1 MTELSGDR
9 YRVLLIACV
18 LLVLAYRAA
27 MAALLAAFHA
37 LPSLQRRRLLEEGA
51 FSDPLLRDLLEHP
64 HLLGMGLNL
73 WNQGLLVLL
82 LGLLLSLSLSLPGG
96 VWMLAAFIVVYVW
109 ALDLALPTLLTAH
122 EPARWIAR
130 LFPFYGPM
138 HRLLAP
144 FFMPVARVLE
154 RRREV
159 LEKAKEDEVEDVT
172 EDAVTAFL
180 EEGEA
185 EGILEESDRELIRNV
200 VTFGDTVVR
209 EVMTPRT
216 RIKALPL
223 GCTGAEALDAFR
235 ETRHARLP
243 LFEGSIDHVK
253 GVLLL
258 KDLIQ
263 VPPEEARP
271 SELMHEPVFVPES
284 MPVLDLLRQFQRERF
299 QLAVVVDEF
308 GTVTG
313 VATTEDLLE
322 EVFGEIQDEHEGQK
336 DFVEAGEG
344 VFLVSGQTHVED
356 LEARL
361 GLPFERDGFDTV
373 GGLVMALLGRVPAP
387 GERVE
392 SGGAR
397 LTVTRMD
404 GHRVAQ
410 VRVELPPPATEAP

>member
-1 MTELSGDR
+1 
-9 YRVLLIACV
+9 VV
-18 LLVLAYRAA
+18 LVLAYRAA

-51 FSDPLLRDLLEHP
+51 FTDRLLQDLLERP

-82 LGLLLSLSLSLPGG
+82 LGLLWPLRLSLPGG
-96 VWMLAAFIVVYVW
+96 VWLLAGFTVLYIW
-109 ALDLALPTLLTAH
+109 ALDLALPTLLTSH
-122 EPARWIAR
+122 EPARWIGR
-130 LFPFYGPM
+130 LFPLYGPM
-138 HRLLAP
+138 HRILSPL
-144 FFMPVARVLE
+144 FMPIARVLE
-154 RRREV
+154 RRREE
-159 LEKAKEDEVEDVT
+159 LERTREEDDEAVT

-216 RIKALPL
+216 RIRALPVA
-223 GCTGAEALDAFR
+223 CTAREAWEAFR
-235 ETRHARLP
+235 ETRHSRLP

-263 VPPEEARP
+263 VREEEARP
-271 SELMHEPVFVPES
+271 ADLKLPAAFVPES

-313 VATTEDLLE
+313 VVTSEDLLE

-344 VFLVSGQTHVED
+344 VYLVSGQTHVED

-361 GLPFERDGFDTV
+361 GVPFERDGFDTL
-373 GGLVMALLGRVPAP
+373 GGLVMARLGRVPILGAS
-387 GERVE
+387 VE
-392 SGGAR
+392 SEGAR
-397 LTVTRMD
+397 LTVTRME
-404 GHRVAQ
+404 GNRVAQ
-410 VRVELPPPATEAP
+410 VRVEVQAGTDPGA

>member
-1 MTELSGDR
+1 VE
-9 YRVLLIACV
+9 
-18 LLVLAYRAA
+18 
-27 MAALLAAFHA
+27 
-37 LPSLQRRRLLEEGA
+37 
-51 FSDPLLRDLLEHP
+51 
-64 HLLGMGLNL
+64 
-73 WNQGLLVLL
+73 
-82 LGLLLSLSLSLPGG
+82 
-96 VWMLAAFIVVYVW
+96 
-109 ALDLALPTLLTAH
+109 
-122 EPARWIAR
+122 
-130 LFPFYGPM
+130 
-138 HRLLAP
+138 
-144 FFMPVARVLE
+144 LE
-154 RRREV
+154 RTRE
-159 LEKAKEDEVEDVT
+159 EEDEAVT

-216 RIKALPL
+216 RIRALPVS
-223 GCTGAEALDAFR
+223 CTAGEAWEAFR

-263 VPPEEARP
+263 VGEAEARP
-271 SELMHEPVFVPES
+271 ADLGLPPVFVPES

-313 VATTEDLLE
+313 VVTSEDLLE

-336 DFVEAGEG
+336 DFVEAGNG
-344 VFLVSGQTHVED
+344 VYLVSGQTHVED

-361 GLPFERDGFDTV
+361 GITFERDGFDTL
-373 GGLVMALLGRVPAP
+373 GGLVMARLGRVPAL
-387 GERVE
+387 GASVASE
-392 SGGAR
+392 GAR

-410 VRVELPPPATEAP
+410 VRVEVLTGPDPEA

>member
-1 MTELSGDR
+1 MTDSPGEK
-9 YRVLLIACV
+9 YRVLLLACV

-51 FSDPLLRDLLEHP
+51 FEDALLRDLLEQP

-96 VWMLAAFIVVYVW
+96 VWMLAGFIALYVW
-109 ALDLALPTLLTAH
+109 AMDLALPTLLTAH

-130 LFPFYGPM
+130 LFPFYGPV
-138 HRLLAP
+138 HRILSPL
-144 FFMPVARVLE
+144 FMPVAKVLE
-154 RRREV
+154 RRREN
-159 LEKAKEDEVEDVT
+159 LERTREEEAEEVT

-216 RIKALPL
+216 RIRALPVA
-223 GCTGAEALDAFR
+223 CSTQEAWEAFR

-243 LFEGSIDHVK
+243 LFEGSIDHIK
-253 GVLLL
+253 GILLL
-258 KDLIQ
+258 KDLMQ
-263 VPPEEARP
+263 VAPEAARP
-271 SELMHEPVFVPES
+271 ADLMHPPVFVPES

-336 DFVEAGEG
+336 DFIEAGEG

-361 GLPFERDGFDTV
+361 GLPFERDGFDTL
-373 GGLVMALLGRVPAP
+373 GGLVMARLGRVPAP

-392 SGGAR
+392 AGGAR

-404 GHRVAQ
+404 GNRVAQ
-410 VRVELPPPATEAP
+410 VRVELPPPAAAP

>member
-1 MTELSGDR
+1 VTELPSDSHHA
-9 YRVLLIACV
+9 LLLFCGV
-18 LLVLAYRAA
+18 LVLAYRAA

-37 LPSLQRRRLLEEGA
+37 MPSLQRRRLLEEGA
-51 FSDPLLRDLLEHP
+51 FADPLLQDLLERP

-82 LGLLLSLSLSLPGG
+82 LGLLWPLRLALPGG
-96 VWMLAAFIVVYVW
+96 VWLLAGFTVIYIW
-109 ALDLALPTLLTAH
+109 ALDLALPTLLTTH
-122 EPARWIAR
+122 EPYKWIAR
-130 LFPFYGPM
+130 LFPLYAPM
-138 HRLLAP
+138 HRILSPL
-144 FFMPVARVLE
+144 FMPIARVME
-154 RRREV
+154 RRRMV
-159 LEKAKEDEVEDVT
+159 FEKARDDDEEDVT

-216 RIKALPL
+216 RIKALPVA
-223 GCTGAEALDAFR
+223 CDAHEAWEAFR

-263 VPPEEARP
+263 VGEDAARP
-271 SELMHEPVFVPES
+271 ADLMLPPVFVPES
-284 MPVLDLLRQFQRERF
+284 MPVLELLRQFQRERF
-299 QLAVVVDEF
+299 QLAIVVDEF

-322 EVFGEIQDEHEGQK
+322 EVFGEIQDEHEGQR

-344 VFLVSGQTHVED
+344 VYFVSGHTHVED
-356 LEARL
+356 VEARL
-361 GLPFERDGFDTV
+361 GMYFERDGFDTL
-373 GGLVMALLGRVPAP
+373 GGLVMARLGRVPAA
-387 GERVE
+387 GEMVDVE
-392 SGGAR
+392 GAR
-397 LTVTRMD
+397 LTVIRMD

-410 VRVELPPPATEAP
+410 VKLELVAPDPGAA

>member
-1 MTELSGDR
+1 MTDPAGESHH
-9 YRVLLIACV
+9 VLLLSCV

-37 LPSLQRRRLLEEGA
+37 MPSLQRRRLLEEGA
-51 FSDPLLRDLLEHP
+51 FSDPLLQDLLERP

-82 LGLLLSLSLSLPGG
+82 LGLLWTLRLALPGG
-96 VWMLAAFIVVYVW
+96 VWLLAGFTVIYVW

-130 LFPFYGPM
+130 LFPFYAPM
-138 HRLLAP
+138 HRILSPL
-144 FFMPVARVLE
+144 FMPIARVME

-159 LEKAKEDEVEDVT
+159 FDRAREDGEEDVT

-216 RIKALPL
+216 RIKALPVTC
-223 GCTGAEALDAFR
+223 GSDEAWAAFR

-243 LFEGSIDHVK
+243 LFEGSIDHVR
-253 GVLLL
+253 GILLL

-263 VPPEEARP
+263 VDGENARP
-271 SELMHEPVFVPES
+271 SELMLPPVFVPES

-299 QLAVVVDEF
+299 QLAIVVDEF

-344 VFLVSGQTHVED
+344 VYFVSGQTHVED
-356 LEARL
+356 VEARL
-361 GLPFERDGFDTV
+361 GMAFARDGFDTL
-373 GGLVMALLGRVPAP
+373 GGLVMARLGRVPSP
-387 GERVE
+387 GERVDVE
-392 SGGAR
+392 GAQ
-397 LTVTRMD
+397 LTVLRME
-404 GHRVAQ
+404 GNRVAQ
-410 VRVELPPPATEAP
+410 VKVELAAQDPGAA